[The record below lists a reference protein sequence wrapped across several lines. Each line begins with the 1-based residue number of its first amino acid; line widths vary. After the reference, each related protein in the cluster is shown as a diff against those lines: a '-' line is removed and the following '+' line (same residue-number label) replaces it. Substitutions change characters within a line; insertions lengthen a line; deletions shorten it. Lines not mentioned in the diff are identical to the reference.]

1 MKRRSGSSRSGTSV
15 EDLHRLLAYHRAL
28 LQDGTR
34 NRAFRAALARRVRPG
49 ADVLDIGAGTGVW
62 AVTAARLGAR
72 HVVAVEKEPLL
83 LPLIEAAA
91 RENGVGDRVVTVCGD
106 SRRLRLSR
114 RFDVVVSETIGNEA
128 FDEDVVPILEDARRR
143 FLKPGGTLIPSEV
156 SLMAAPARV
165 GRKRLPAGI
174 ALRWAFFG
182 SLAVH
187 FPCSPGAGL
196 RLLGRPAVLA
206 RADLMRADLGRSES
220 GAKAEGRGLAARF
233 RVRDRGAVDGFAV
246 WPEAELAPGVRL
258 ETLRGTAWRPRL
270 YPTEP
275 LPAGA
280 GEVSFRL
287 FLEPPDRR
295 WEVGHRGGIGVYSPL
310 FAFGALR
317 PRLQGLKAR
326 SKRARTRSR

>member
-1 MKRRSGSSRSGTSV
+1 VKGRSGSLRSGTSV
-15 EDLHRLLAYHRAL
+15 EDLHRLVAYHRAL

-62 AVTAARLGAR
+62 AVTAAVLGAR
-72 HVVAVEKEPLL
+72 RVVAVEKEPLL

-91 RENGVGDRVVTVCGD
+91 RENGVASRVVTVCGD

-143 FLKPGGTLIPSEV
+143 FVRPGGTLIPSLV

-165 GRKRLPAGI
+165 GRQRLPAGV
-174 ALRWAFFG
+174 ALRWSFFE

-187 FPCSPGAGL
+187 FPPSAGTGL

-206 RADLMRADLGRSES
+206 RADLMTSDLGRVW
-220 GAKAEGRGLAARF
+220 GAGTKAQARTLAARW
-233 RVRDRGAVDGFAV
+233 RVRDRRAVDGFAV
-246 WPEAELAPGVRL
+246 WPEADLAPGVRL
-258 ETLRGTAWRPRL
+258 VTLRGTAWRPRL

-275 LPAGA
+275 LPAGP

-287 FLEPPDRR
+287 FLDPPDRR
-295 WEVGHRGGIGVYSPL
+295 WEVGHRGVTSVYSPL

-317 PRLQGLKAR
+317 PRLGGLTMR
-326 SKRARTRSR
+326 SMRARGR